1 MARNKRAVFLTYLL
15 ANLVMAQIT
24 DNELQRIKLI
34 RNDVLEA
41 VSILGELEYQKI
53 IIELDREELKTK
65 IKNIKIKEKEVFDEI
80 KEKYGEVSLN
90 IETGEIN

>member
-1 MARNKRAVFLTYLL
+1 
-15 ANLVMAQIT
+15 MAQIT